1 MNVTLRN
8 WQTDTGSTRPSLYST
23 RETAASGQTGPAA
36 DKISEAVQ
44 ETAAPAAPAPAEPK
58 AGPASSSDKSKN
70 SGEKDKEMDLLLS
83 SLKKMAEQA
92 SASKASGSNNK
103 NGKMKSS
110 MPDDSVGQLA
120 SLLAKAETKAD
131 VLQVSSKAT
140 RALSNLKIAAAFSD
154 GKDKQKIQ
162 QMIRRM
168 EKLVKRINKKLR
180 QLNQEE
186 QMELRR
192 KAAEHKMETD
202 EAKEISEELRRRRA
216 KRRREEQKYAK
227 EELNEDQKAAME
239 EMFESMAGMASP
251 PVPQGGTETGGGADA
266 AADAVS
272 AAMDFSAPEI
282 VSLDISV

>member
-8 WQTDTGSTRPSLYST
+8 WQTDAAGSYSFLYKNQ
-23 RETAASGQTGPAA
+23 ETAAPGPTAA
-36 DKISEAVQ
+36 DKISETVQ
-44 ETAAPAAPAPAEPK
+44 EAVPVSPAPEEPK
-58 AGPASSSDKSKN
+58 AGSASPADKNKDR
-70 SGEKDKEMDLLLS
+70 GEKDKEMDLLLS
-83 SLKKMAEQA
+83 SIKKMAEQA

-110 MPDDSVGQLA
+110 MPEDSVGQLA

-180 QLNQEE
+180 CLNQEE
-186 QMELRR
+186 QMEMRK
-192 KAAEHKMETD
+192 KAAEHKMDMD
-202 EAKEISEELRRRRA
+202 EAKEIGEELRRKRT

-227 EELNEDQKAAME
+227 EELNEDQKIAME
-239 EMFESMAGMASP
+239 EMFESMAGMASS
-251 PVPQGGTETGGGADA
+251 PVPQGGTDAGGGVDA
-266 AADAVS
+266 AAEAVS
-272 AAMDFSAPEI
+272 AAMDFSMPE